1 MRYFRASLLTSS
13 ASCELRFFQDAL
25 LGVSDGGRIEVLRSA
40 DSLPEG
46 LPDDII
52 EDLRPCWILPGMV
65 DLHTHLPQ
73 LDAVALDGLALLPWL
88 ETHIFPLEARF
99 SDLNVAKS
107 TAVRFFKQAL
117 KAGTTTLCA
126 YSTIHEGATELAF
139 KEADACGIRAI
150 IGKTLM
156 DQNAPAELLED
167 CEKGLEASERLC
179 ERWHGHDHGRLQYGF
194 TPRFAPSCS
203 RKLMK
208 GAGRLAQKYGAYI
221 QTHIGENPDEIA
233 WVHKLFP
240 ECASYADVYDKFGLL
255 GPKSLLAH
263 GIYLR
268 EKERQILKARGAT
281 LVHCPRSNAFLKSG
295 IMPLRKWLNEGLSV
309 GIGTDVAAGPSL
321 SMFAESACAC
331 TVSKLR
337 WAALQGED
345 QSEPPLLPAEA
356 FHFATWAGAKALG
369 LEDRIGSLEV
379 GKEADF
385 IVVDP
390 RTVHEGLS
398 QSQARGPEDLLSRL
412 FYREHPEMV
421 RATYVRGRCCMERTS
436 A

>member
-1 MRYFRASLLTSS
+1 MRYFRASLLSSS
-13 ASCELRFFQDAL
+13 ASGELWHMPDAL
-25 LGVSDGGRIEVLRSA
+25 LGISDEGRIEVLRPA
-40 DSLPEG
+40 DPLPEA
-46 LPDDII
+46 PIV
-52 EDLRPCWILPGMV
+52 DLRPCWILPGMV

-73 LDAVALDGLALLPWL
+73 LDAVALDGLELLPWL
-88 ETHIFPLEARF
+88 KTHIFPLEARF

-107 TAVRFFKQAL
+107 TAARFFRQAL
-117 KAGTTTLCA
+117 EAGTTTLCA
-126 YSTIHEGATELAF
+126 YSTIHEAATHAAF
-139 KEADACGIRAI
+139 QEAEKCGIRAV

-156 DQNAPAELLED
+156 DQNAPADLLEN
-167 CEKGLEASERLC
+167 CEKALEASERLC
-179 ERWHGHDHGRLQYGF
+179 ERWHGHDHGRLHYGF

-203 RKLMK
+203 RELMK
-208 GAGRLAQKYGAYI
+208 GAGRLAQKYGAFI
-221 QTHIGENPDEIA
+221 QTHIGENPDEID
-233 WVHKLFP
+233 WVQTLFP
-240 ECASYADVYDKFGLL
+240 ECESYADVYDKYGIL

-268 EKERQILKARGAT
+268 AKERQQLRESGAI

-295 IMPLRKWLNEGLSV
+295 IMPLRKWQNEGLNI
-309 GIGTDVAAGPSL
+309 GMGTDVAAGPSL

-345 QSEPPLLPAEA
+345 QSEPPLLPTRA
-356 FHFATWAGAKALG
+356 FHLATWAGAKALG
-369 LEDRIGSLEV
+369 FEDRIGSLEV
-379 GKEADF
+379 GKDADF

-390 RTVHEGLS
+390 QIVHKDVA
-398 QSQARGPEDLLSRL
+398 QSQIKRPEDMLSRL

-421 RATYVRGRCCMERTS
+421 RAAYVRGRCCMERAS